1 MADVEEKAEYEVEWK
16 GGAARDMDNAAD
28 RFRAGANAIGKKVS
42 PRQGPRNRIQRGEG
56 KRKTRLAFSLIVYK
70 LL

>member
-1 MADVEEKAEYEVEWK
+1 MADVEEKVEYEVEWK

-28 RFRAGANAIGKKVS
+28 RFRAGANAIGKKVR
-42 PRQGPRNRIQRGEG
+42 PRQGPCNRIQRGEG
-56 KRKTRLAFSLIVYK
+56 KRKARLAFSLIVYK